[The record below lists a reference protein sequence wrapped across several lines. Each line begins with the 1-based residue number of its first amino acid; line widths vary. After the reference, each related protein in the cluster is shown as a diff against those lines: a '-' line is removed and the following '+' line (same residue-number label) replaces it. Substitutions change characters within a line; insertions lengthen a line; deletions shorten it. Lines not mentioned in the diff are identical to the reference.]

1 MKELIGKKVRLIVML
16 GDTSVPF
23 EGILKEADQ
32 WIVLETKGKKKV
44 INRDA
49 VVYAEEK
56 E

>member
-16 GDTSVPF
+16 GDTSLPF

-32 WIVLETKGKKKV
+32 WIVLEMKGKKKV

-56 E
+56 